1 MSEERR
7 KKKRKGQTTTTDDL
21 LSPIVIIIISS
32 YLVASSAPIP
42 LERLLP
48 PMEGSP
54 EEGEAAAPGARGL
67 APLARSAWW
76 REEEEVAAVSSSAS
90 SSSSTT
96 PPLLLLLA
104 GDRAP
109 SPLPD
114 HRMAIFFLLFF
125 ASALRADAGRR
136 KAHAEGEEE
145 LSALNAK
152 RERESTPFF
161 SPQEKK

>member
-1 MSEERR
+1 MSKRRERGFREEEEE
-7 KKKRKGQTTTTDDL
+7 KKGDDGRSL
-21 LSPIVIIIISS
+21 HSITS

-48 PMEGSP
+48 PLEGSP

-76 REEEEVAAVSSSAS
+76 RDEEEVAAVSSSAS
-90 SSSSTT
+90 SSSTT
-96 PPLLLLLA
+96 PPLLLA

-114 HRMAIFFLLFF
+114 HRIFIFSVL
-125 ASALRADAGRR
+125 
-136 KAHAEGEEE
+136 H
-145 LSALNAK
+145 
-152 RERESTPFF
+152 FF
-161 SPQEKK
+161 SAFGCWSSDCTRRGRKN